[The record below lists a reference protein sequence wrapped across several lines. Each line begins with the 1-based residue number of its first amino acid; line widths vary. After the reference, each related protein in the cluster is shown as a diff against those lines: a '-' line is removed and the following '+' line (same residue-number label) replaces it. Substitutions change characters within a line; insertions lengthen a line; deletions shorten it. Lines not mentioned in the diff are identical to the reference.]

1 VQDDGMPT
9 KARCLECRCSFRPCR
24 AGQRLCGRVECRRAH
39 HNQLAR
45 ARRKEDLAQSRADE
59 RRRQAKHRAGG
70 CGGTGTGRDTVRM
83 SRTRSEAEVIEM
95 VGEIEKK
102 LAGVKRWAT
111 QVSRTGSTPQAAN
124 RTAETSDFR
133 G

>member
-1 VQDDGMPT
+1 MPT
-9 KARCLECRCSFRPCR
+9 KARCIECRCSFLPRR
-24 AGQRLCGRVECRRAH
+24 AQQRLCGRVECQRAH

-45 ARRKEDLAQSRADE
+45 ARRKKDLAQARADE
-59 RRRQAKHRAGG
+59 RARQAEHRAQVQARAEPVAGRGG
-70 CGGTGTGRDTVRM
+70 VRM

-102 LAGVKRWAT
+102 LAHVKRWAT
-111 QVSRTGSTPQAAN
+111 QLSRTGSTPQAAN
-124 RTAETSDFR
+124 RTAECGGFC